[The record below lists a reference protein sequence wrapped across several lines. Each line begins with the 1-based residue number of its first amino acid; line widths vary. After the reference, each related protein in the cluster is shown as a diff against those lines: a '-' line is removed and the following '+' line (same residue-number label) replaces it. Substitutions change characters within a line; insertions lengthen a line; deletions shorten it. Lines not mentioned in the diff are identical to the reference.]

1 MRMSARADRDLPVA
15 VFRPALVVLQS
26 LFLGGGQVAAPFLL
40 ARVRYLSASENLHP
54 KLRAPRMSSTTSK
67 NISMPNTCM
76 RAQVVRGRVREVLLD
91 AH

>member
-1 MRMSARADRDLPVA
+1 MSARADRDLPVA
-15 VFRPALVVLQS
+15 AFRPVAFQP
-26 LFLGGGQVAAPFLL
+26 LFLGGGQVAAPSLL

-76 RAQVVRGRVREVLLD
+76 RAQVRGRVREVLLD